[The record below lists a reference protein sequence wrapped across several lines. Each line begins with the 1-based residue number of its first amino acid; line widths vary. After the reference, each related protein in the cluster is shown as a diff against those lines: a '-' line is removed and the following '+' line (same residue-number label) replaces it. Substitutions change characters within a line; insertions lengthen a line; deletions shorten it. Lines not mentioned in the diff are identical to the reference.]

1 MRIENEK
8 YQIGTKSGSI
18 SWDITEVK
26 KSIGKENY
34 NIKKMK
40 VKELVSYNLFNG
52 NSEYAME
59 TDINIPCI
67 VVELCDGKNKLI
79 DGNHR
84 LYKANK
90 LGVEI
95 IDCYYLNE
103 DEHIRYIIDFNR
115 EIYRKVVNE
124 F

>member
-1 MRIENEK
+1 MRSENEK

-18 SWDITEVK
+18 SWDITELK
-26 KSIGKENY
+26 KAIEKEKY
-34 NIKKMK
+34 NIKKMS
-40 VKELVSYNLFNG
+40 VKELVAYNSFNG
-52 NSEYAME
+52 NSQYAME

-90 LGVEI
+90 LGFEM

-103 DEHIRYIIDFNR
+103 DEHIRYIIDFNG
-115 EIYRKVVNE
+115 EIYRNVVSE